1 MQKQTIYTSNQ
12 LLQVCNAEPT
22 QNNTCIAQT
31 IINMYMQSKS
41 FLVEN
46 VIDCMNTFLTTGI
59 LDFAKYN
66 IQF

>member
-1 MQKQTIYTSNQ
+1 MIPSTIYTSSQ
-12 LLQVCNAEPT
+12 LLLICNADNT
-22 QNNTCIAQT
+22 QDNTCIAQT
-31 IINMYMQSKS
+31 IINMYMQSKN